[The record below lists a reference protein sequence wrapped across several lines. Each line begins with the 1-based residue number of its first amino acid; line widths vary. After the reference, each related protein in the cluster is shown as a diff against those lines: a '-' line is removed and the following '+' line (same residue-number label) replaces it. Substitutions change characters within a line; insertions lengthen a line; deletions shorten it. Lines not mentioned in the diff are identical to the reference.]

1 MARSLQNLEFAPA
14 GVSTWRGL
22 FTGLFSPKAVAFA
35 RLERSFAD
43 HPEALALAKAVWL
56 TRRARRLSDW
66 GNGYQARLH
75 LDQAMHL
82 KPDFFPA
89 RLHLAAIYRQ
99 VAIFTGVVS
108 MLETARQLL
117 DDMPRSTRLLGG
129 KVADLA
135 QCGAA
140 VEAERSSLALVLG
153 ERREALTHTRRALEL
168 AQGLGELD
176 PEVLGFVEA
185 CGCRL
190 SPEMTR
196 RLEGRLAILAK
207 GEELHCR
214 PQN

>member
-1 MARSLQNLEFAPA
+1 MSPSIRTLDRAPA
-14 GVSTWRGL
+14 GANTWRGL
-22 FTGLFSPKAVAFA
+22 FTGLFSPKALVFA

-43 HPEALALAKAVWL
+43 HPEALALAKALWL

-75 LDQAMHL
+75 LDQAMRI

-99 VAIFTGVVS
+99 FAIFTGVVS
-108 MLETARQLL
+108 MLETAQDLL
-117 DDMPRSTRLLGG
+117 DEMPRATRLLGG
-129 KVADLA
+129 KVAELA

-153 ERREALTHTRRALEL
+153 QRELAQDHTRRALEL
-168 AQGLGELD
+168 TKGLADLD

-185 CGCRL
+185 TGCRI
-190 SPEMTR
+190 SPEMAR
-196 RLEGRLAILAK
+196 RLEGRLAVLAQ

-214 PQN
+214 P

>member
-176 PEVLGFVEA
+176 PEVLGFVED

-190 SPEMTR
+190 SPEITR
-196 RLEGRLAILAK
+196 RLQSLLALLPK
-207 GEELHCR
+207 G
-214 PQN
+214 